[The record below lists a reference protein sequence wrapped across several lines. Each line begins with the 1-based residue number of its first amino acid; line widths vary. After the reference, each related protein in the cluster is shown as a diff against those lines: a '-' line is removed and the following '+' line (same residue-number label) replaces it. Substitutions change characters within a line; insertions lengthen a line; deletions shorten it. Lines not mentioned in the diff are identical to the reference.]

1 MNKKNVKK
9 LAVLIM
15 AYNEEKNLAACLD
28 TVRFADEIVLVDSGS
43 TDKTVEIAKAYG
55 AKVVVR
61 PMDEG
66 GFAAQRNFLLEQTE
80 ADWVFYIDADER
92 LQPETAR
99 EMRSIVERDDQ
110 AVWAIRRF
118 NVVMGQKM
126 SRGAHGPDWSDR
138 FYPRSKIRWEGAV
151 HEYVKA
157 ELPHKRLQGTML
169 HYTYDDWES
178 YLRKLNQY
186 TTLSAQERYAKG
198 GQGSLAATLG
208 HAGFAFFRSYILKLG
223 FTEGWLGFVMSVMA
237 AFYNLVKYL
246 KLRNLY
252 RKGNNKE

>member
-1 MNKKNVKK
+1 MKK

-15 AYNEEKNLAACLD
+15 TCNEEKNIALCLD
-28 TVRFADEIVLVDSGS
+28 TVRFADEIVVADSGS
-43 TDKTVEIAKAYG
+43 TDKTIRIAQSYG

-92 LQPETAR
+92 LLPETAE
-99 EMRSIVERDDQ
+99 EMRAVADRGDE
-110 AVWAIRRF
+110 AVWAIRRH

-126 SRGAHGPDWSDR
+126 TRGAHGPDWSER
-138 FYPRSKIRWEGAV
+138 FFPRSKVCWAGAV
-151 HEYVKA
+151 HEYIKS
-157 ELPHKRLQGTML
+157 EIPRKRLKGTML
-169 HYTYDDWES
+169 HYTYDDWET

-186 TTLSAQERYAKG
+186 TTLAAQELYNSEKNC
-198 GQGSLAATLG
+198 SILTTLG
-208 HAGFAFFRSYILKLG
+208 HSFFAFFKGYVIKGG
-223 FTEGWLGFVMSVMA
+223 FMEGWLGLVMSLMA
-237 AFYNLVKYL
+237 GFYNLSKYL

-252 RKGNNKE
+252 RKGASR